1 MMSKELDAL
10 NKIKKIEIYKEE
22 DYYDPDDERTIGLS
36 DYEYQGSVEEE
47 YANEIELIET
57 ELKEKAKLEI
67 YASTLENV
75 LRIIKEK
82 GLEQN
87 EILLIKENDFAD
99 YMAVM
104 TQLYWGDE
112 TLSKK
117 LKTQAEFDLLK
128 ERLK

>member
-1 MMSKELDAL
+1 MSKELDAL

-128 ERLK
+128 ERLKW